1 MIEGLEKFATDRGH
15 TILEL
20 AFAWLLSKDIV
31 STVIAGA
38 TKIEQIQSNA
48 VAADWVLTGEEVEEI
63 NKLLEE

>member
-1 MIEGLEKFATDRGH
+1 M
-15 TILEL
+15 EL

-48 VAADWVLTGEEVEEI
+48 VAADWVLTGEEVDEI

>member
-1 MIEGLEKFATDRGH
+1 MKIRKQ
-15 TILEL
+15 ICK

-48 VAADWVLTGEEVEEI
+48 VAADWVLTGDEVDAI
-63 NKLLEE
+63 NKLLKE